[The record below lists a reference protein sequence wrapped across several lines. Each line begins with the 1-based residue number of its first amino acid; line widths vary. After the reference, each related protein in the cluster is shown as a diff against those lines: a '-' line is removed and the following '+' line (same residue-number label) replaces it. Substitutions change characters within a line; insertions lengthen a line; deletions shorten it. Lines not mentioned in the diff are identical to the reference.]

1 MDICGRKGT
10 PIIAPADGVVYRRG
24 RHRYLGKYIRVRHG
38 RGITTTYGHLAGY
51 NVEKGQKVKRGEVIA
66 FMGNSGRST
75 GTHVHYS
82 VRVKKKYVNPF
93 HYILNTKKNR
103 LVGM

>member
-1 MDICGRKGT
+1 V
-10 PIIAPADGVVYRRG
+10 A
-24 RHRYLGKYIRVRHG
+24 
-38 RGITTTYGHLAGY
+38 
-51 NVEKGQKVKRGEVIA
+51 KGQKVKRGDVIA

-75 GTHVHYS
+75 GTHLHYS

-93 HYILNTKKNR
+93 HYILNTKKKR